1 MRIALGLI
9 GAACLA
15 VANGFSVAQRE
26 KFLESAVRIR
36 SHAIQHAEAV
46 AGRALQGGVTD
57 QELKDAFIDAYDEYF
72 ASCLGAYGMDQYVRC
87 TAEVSLDLVFSTIA
101 FVVRF
106 GNLYLYECA
115 QRGCTRFT
123 S

>member
-36 SHAIQHAEAV
+36 SRAIQHAEAV
-46 AGRALQGGVTD
+46 AGRALQGVTD
-57 QELKDAFIDAYDEYF
+57 QELKDA
-72 ASCLGAYGMDQYVRC
+72 SSTPTTNTLLLVWVH
-87 TAEVSLDLVFSTIA
+87 TAWIST
-101 FVVRF
+101 
-106 GNLYLYECA
+106 
-115 QRGCTRFT
+115 
-123 S
+123 